1 MGYAPAV
8 GSSVGTHKAEPIMI
22 RTLTRVWQRIAAPQQ
37 ILPLTPGIYVVANTP
52 RQANWLWAQAVEDHV
67 SRALMTQV
75 AASNKRRS
83 EPSYQ
88 LRLLP

>member
-52 RQANWLWAQAVEDHV
+52 RQAN
-67 SRALMTQV
+67 
-75 AASNKRRS
+75 
-83 EPSYQ
+83 
-88 LRLLP
+88 